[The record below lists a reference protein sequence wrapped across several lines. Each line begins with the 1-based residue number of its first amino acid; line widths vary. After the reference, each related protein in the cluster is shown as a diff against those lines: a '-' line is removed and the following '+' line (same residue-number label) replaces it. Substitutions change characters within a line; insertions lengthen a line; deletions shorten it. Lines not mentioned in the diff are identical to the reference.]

1 MSRDLRERF
10 MGHVQITNYCWNWKG
25 GRYSN
30 GYGAVCAIKRNSGNR
45 SNRNRLAHRVSYE
58 LFVGP
63 IPRGLCVLHECDNR
77 SCVNPDHLF
86 LGTKR
91 DNTIDAY
98 NKKRMVDNSGENCG
112 KSKLTWGQVKE
123 IRHTYTEGGISY
135 RGLSQKYG
143 VVPSVIHGILHH
155 KYWKEL

>member
-30 GYGAVCAIKRNSGNR
+30 GYGAVCAIKRN
-45 SNRNRLAHRVSYE
+45 
-58 LFVGP
+58 
-63 IPRGLCVLHECDNR
+63 
-77 SCVNPDHLF
+77 
-86 LGTKR
+86 
-91 DNTIDAY
+91 
-98 NKKRMVDNSGENCG
+98 
-112 KSKLTWGQVKE
+112 
-123 IRHTYTEGGISY
+123 
-135 RGLSQKYG
+135 GLSQKYG